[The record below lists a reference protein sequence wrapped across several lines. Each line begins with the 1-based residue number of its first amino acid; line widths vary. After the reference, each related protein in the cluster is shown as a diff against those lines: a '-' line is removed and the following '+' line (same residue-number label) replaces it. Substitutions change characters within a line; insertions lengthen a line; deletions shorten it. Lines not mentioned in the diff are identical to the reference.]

1 MQSPITIKPP
11 LPNRN
16 TIADFMYKIT
26 RVTDKVSVHVGID
39 AIGRMMD
46 LYAKDTG
53 DRIPPRF
60 KLTDAEEAARWQSY
74 NLGGSDRIM
83 GERIGISSHGF
94 RGWRWRRGLA
104 SKGTTGPIPKGV
116 RYAICIDRQSR

>member
-1 MQSPITIKPP
+1 MM
-11 LPNRN
+11 N
-16 TIADFMYKIT
+16 TVADFVYKVT
-26 RVTDKVSVHVGID
+26 RVTDNLSNPIGID

-60 KLTDAEEAARWQSY
+60 KLTDAEEAARWQHY

-83 GERIGISSHGF
+83 GERIGVTYQAF
-94 RGWRWRRGLA
+94 MGWRRRRGLS
-104 SKGTTGPIPKGV
+104 SKGTAGPIPKGV
-116 RYAICIDRQSR
+116 RYGLQSNN